1 MPPRVPGSLDLTRN
15 PMSVN
20 DGTSIRFRS
29 SPSGPQC
36 TTNDPN
42 WLDRINQ
49 VRMAIS
55 ASDSKVVAAIQ
66 RHTGEEFQSL
76 VQSLVPGLLLALS
89 ALMATTLAGGAI
101 GALFGGGVGA
111 APGAVFGFEVGLA
124 LLNYLGIGFLAY
136 YVLERMDE
144 VTSCFGRGIRIA
156 WYSCGDDRSMQAA
169 ANEFAEGVG
178 IFFRLVLQALVLY
191 LLKAASEMRVSSA
204 IEKLGESRLFQS
216 APKLR
221 EWLSKNYRRVG
232 EKFGMQEATLQTAV
246 EFIPPNTRT
255 FTYDMVNNPGPLANT
270 ESLATMRSSAAGNF
284 FGGKYNEMTLTQPTI
299 LYRAQP
305 GQGTVVSQSASG
317 EVASS
322 KLARRIGR
330 WFAPQ
335 PPASGAIARIDSALR
350 HQWIDA
356 EGIFTGSSAAEVV
369 LAVRIP
375 AGAKIYYGP
384 VGSQGGVNV
393 GGLDKIQIFIP
404 ELDKLR
410 GVLVV
415 TETQL
420 QAPRTQGVIDALKK
434 AK

>member
-1 MPPRVPGSLDLTRN
+1 MPSRVPGSLDTTRN
-15 PMSVN
+15 PMSIN
-20 DGTSIRFRS
+20 DGTSVRFRS
-29 SPSGPQC
+29 APPGPQC
-36 TTNDPN
+36 SMDDPN
-42 WLDRINQ
+42 WLDRLNQ

-55 ASDSKVVAAIQ
+55 AADTKVVPAIQ
-66 RHTGEEFQSL
+66 RHTGEEFQTL
-76 VQSLVPGLLLALS
+76 IQSLVPGLLLALG
-89 ALMATTLAGGAI
+89 ALMGTTLAGGAI
-101 GALFGGGVGA
+101 GALFGGVGA
-111 APGAVFGFEVGLA
+111 APGAVRGFEVGVA

-144 VTSCFGRGIRIA
+144 VTSCFGRGIQIA
-156 WYSCGDDRSMQAA
+156 WESCGDRRSTEAA

-178 IFFRLVLQALVLY
+178 IFFRLVLQALVIY
-191 LLKAASEMRVSSA
+191 LLKAASEMRFSSA

-221 EWLSKNYRRVG
+221 EWLIRNYRRVG
-232 EKFGMQEATLQTAV
+232 EKFGMQEATLQAAV

-255 FTYDMVNNPGPLANT
+255 YVYDMVNNPGPLANT
-270 ESLATMRSSAAGNF
+270 ESLATMRNSAAGNF
-284 FGGKYNEMTLTQPTI
+284 LGGKYNEITLTQPTI

-305 GQGTVVSQSASG
+305 GQATVVYQSTSG
-317 EVASS
+317 EVTSS
-322 KLARRIGR
+322 QLARRIGR
-330 WFAPQ
+330 WFAPS

-356 EGIFTGSSAAEVV
+356 EGVFTGSSAAEVV

-375 AGAKIYYGP
+375 AGARVYYGP

-393 GGLDKIQIFIP
+393 GGIDKIQIFIP

-415 TETQL
+415 TETQI
-420 QAPRTQGVIDALKK
+420 QAARTQGVIEALKK

>member
-1 MPPRVPGSLDLTRN
+1 MPSRVPGSLDTTRN
-15 PMSVN
+15 PMSVH
-20 DGTSIRFRS
+20 DGTSIRYRS
-29 SPSGPQC
+29 TPSGPQC

-42 WLDRINQ
+42 WLDRVNQ
-49 VRMAIS
+49 VRMAI
-55 ASDSKVVAAIQ
+55 AAADTKVVPAIQ
-66 RHTGEEFQSL
+66 RHTGEEFQTL
-76 VQSLVPGLLLALS
+76 IQSLVPGLLLALS
-89 ALMATTLAGGAI
+89 ALMVTTLAGGAI
-101 GALFGGGVGA
+101 GALFGGVGA

-156 WYSCGDDRSMQAA
+156 WESCGESRSNEAA

-178 IFFRLVLQALVLY
+178 IFFRLVLQALVVY
-191 LLKAASEMRVSSA
+191 LLKAASELKVSSA
-204 IEKLGESRLFQS
+204 IEKLGESRLFQT

-221 EWLSKNYRRVG
+221 EWLLRNYRRVG
-232 EKFGMQEATLQTAV
+232 EKLGLQEARLQAAV
-246 EFIPPNTRT
+246 EFVPPNTRT
-255 FTYDMVNNPGPLANT
+255 YTFDMVNNPGPLANT
-270 ESLATMRSSAAGNF
+270 ESLASMRSSAAGNF

-317 EVASS
+317 EMASS

-335 PPASGAIARIDSALR
+335 PPVSSAIARIDSALR

-393 GGLDKIQIFIP
+393 GGIDKIQIFIP

-434 AK
+434 SK